1 MIDQKPQFV
10 PRSLFQCILQPHPPR
25 LQKQPQLNPAQ
36 LITADLWIDFF
47 AQHFNVPPQ
56 NVAFAES
63 EIRINDFWAL
73 FNAVNSGLEVSASM
87 VDRAVEC
94 IEKANKAQ
102 IEVSDLSY
110 DEKEMQRQKNHT
122 IAECTKIAIKR
133 RLRAEGK
140 LTQ

>member
-1 MIDQKPQFV
+1 MEKDMRNK
-10 PRSLFQCILQPHPPR
+10 S
-25 LQKQPQLNPAQ
+25 QLNPVQ

-63 EIRINDFWAL
+63 VIRIDDFWAL
-73 FNAVNSGLEVSASM
+73 RDAVNSGLKVSAS
-87 VDRAVEC
+87 VLDRAVEC
-94 IEKANKAQ
+94 IEKANEAQ

>member
-1 MIDQKPQFV
+1 MRNK
-10 PRSLFQCILQPHPPR
+10 
-25 LQKQPQLNPAQ
+25 PQLNPAQ

-47 AQHFNVPPQ
+47 AQHFNEPPQ

-63 EIRINDFWAL
+63 VIRIDDFWAL
-73 FNAVNSGLEVSASM
+73 RDAVNSGLKVPASM

-110 DEKEMQRQKNHT
+110 EEKEVQRRKNHT
-122 IAECTKIAIKR
+122 IAECIKIAIKR

-140 LTQ
+140 MTQ

>member
-1 MIDQKPQFV
+1 MEKDMRNK
-10 PRSLFQCILQPHPPR
+10 
-25 LQKQPQLNPAQ
+25 PQLNPAQ

-47 AQHFNVPPQ
+47 AQHFNEPPQ

-63 EIRINDFWAL
+63 EIRIDDFWAL
-73 FNAVNSGLEVSASM
+73 FNAVNSGLEVSASV
-87 VDRAVEC
+87 VDGAVEC
-94 IEKANKAQ
+94 IEKANEAQ

-110 DEKEMQRQKNHT
+110 EEKEMLRQKNHT
-122 IAECTKIAIKR
+122 IAECAKSAIKR

>member
-1 MIDQKPQFV
+1 MEKDMRNK
-10 PRSLFQCILQPHPPR
+10 
-25 LQKQPQLNPAQ
+25 PQLNPAQ

-73 FNAVNSGLEVSASM
+73 RDAVNSGLKVSASV

-94 IEKANKAQ
+94 IEKANEAQ

-110 DEKEMQRQKNHT
+110 EEKEMLRQKNHT
-122 IAECTKIAIKR
+122 IAECAKSAIKS
-133 RLRAEGK
+133 RLRAEGR

>member
-1 MIDQKPQFV
+1 MRNK
-10 PRSLFQCILQPHPPR
+10 S
-25 LQKQPQLNPAQ
+25 QLNPVQ

-63 EIRINDFWAL
+63 VIRINDFWEL
-73 FNAVNSGLEVSASM
+73 RDAVNSGLKVPASV

-110 DEKEMQRQKNHT
+110 EEKEVQRQKNHT
-122 IAECTKIAIKR
+122 IAECAKSAIKS
-133 RLRAEGK
+133 RLRSEGR

>member
-1 MIDQKPQFV
+1 MEKDMRNK
-10 PRSLFQCILQPHPPR
+10 S
-25 LQKQPQLNPAQ
+25 QLNPVQ
-36 LITADLWIDFF
+36 LITADLLIDFF

-63 EIRINDFWAL
+63 VIRINDFWAL
-73 FNAVNSGLEVSASM
+73 RDAVNSGLKVSASV

-94 IEKANKAQ
+94 IEKANEAQ

-122 IAECTKIAIKR
+122 IAECAKIAIKR
-133 RLRAEGK
+133 RLRAEEK

>member
-1 MIDQKPQFV
+1 MEKDMRNK
-10 PRSLFQCILQPHPPR
+10 S
-25 LQKQPQLNPAQ
+25 QLNPVQ
-36 LITADLWIDFF
+36 LITADLLIDFF

-63 EIRINDFWAL
+63 VIRINDFWAL
-73 FNAVNSGLEVSASM
+73 RDAVNSGLKVSASV

-94 IEKANKAQ
+94 IEKANEAQ

-140 LTQ
+140 MTQ

>member
-1 MIDQKPQFV
+1 MEKDMRNK
-10 PRSLFQCILQPHPPR
+10 
-25 LQKQPQLNPAQ
+25 PQLNPAQ

-56 NVAFAES
+56 NVAFAKS
-63 EIRINDFWAL
+63 VIRIDDFWAL
-73 FNAVNSGLEVSASM
+73 RDAVNSGLKVSASV
-87 VDRAVEC
+87 VDGAVEC
-94 IEKANKAQ
+94 IEKANEAQ

-122 IAECTKIAIKR
+122 IAECIKIAIKR

>member
-1 MIDQKPQFV
+1 MEKDMRNK
-10 PRSLFQCILQPHPPR
+10 
-25 LQKQPQLNPAQ
+25 PQLNPAQ

-56 NVAFAES
+56 NVAFAKS
-63 EIRINDFWAL
+63 VIRINDFWAL
-73 FNAVNSGLEVSASM
+73 RDAVNSGLKVSASV

-122 IAECTKIAIKR
+122 IAECIKIAIKS
-133 RLRAEGK
+133 RLRAEGR

>member
-1 MIDQKPQFV
+1 MEKNM
-10 PRSLFQCILQPHPPR
+10 RN
-25 LQKQPQLNPAQ
+25 KPQLNPAQ

-56 NVAFAES
+56 NVAFAKS
-63 EIRINDFWAL
+63 VIRIDDFWAL
-73 FNAVNSGLEVSASM
+73 RDAVNSGLKVSASV

-110 DEKEMQRQKNHT
+110 DEKEVQRQKNHT
-122 IAECTKIAIKR
+122 IAECIKIAIKR
-133 RLRAEGK
+133 RLRAEGR

>member
-1 MIDQKPQFV
+1 MRNK
-10 PRSLFQCILQPHPPR
+10 S
-25 LQKQPQLNPAQ
+25 QLNPAQ

-47 AQHFNVPPQ
+47 AQYFNVPPQ

-73 FNAVNSGLEVSASM
+73 FNAVNSGLKVSASV
-87 VDRAVEC
+87 VDGAVEC
-94 IEKANKAQ
+94 IEKANEAQ

-110 DEKEMQRQKNHT
+110 EEKEMLRQKNHM
-122 IAECTKIAIKR
+122 IAECAKSAIKS
-133 RLRAEGK
+133 RLRAEGC

>member
-1 MIDQKPQFV
+1 MEKNM
-10 PRSLFQCILQPHPPR
+10 RNKS
-25 LQKQPQLNPAQ
+25 QLNPVQ
-36 LITADLWIDFF
+36 LITADLLIDFF

-63 EIRINDFWAL
+63 VIRIDDFWAL
-73 FNAVNSGLEVSASM
+73 RDAVNSGLEVSASM

-110 DEKEMQRQKNHT
+110 EEKEVQRQKNHT
-122 IAECTKIAIKR
+122 IAECIKIAIKR

>member
-1 MIDQKPQFV
+1 MEKDMRNK
-10 PRSLFQCILQPHPPR
+10 
-25 LQKQPQLNPAQ
+25 PQLNPVQ

-63 EIRINDFWAL
+63 VIRINDFWEL
-73 FNAVNSGLEVSASM
+73 RDAVNSGLEVSASM

-110 DEKEMQRQKNHT
+110 EEKEVQRQKNHT
-122 IAECTKIAIKR
+122 IAECIKIAIKR
-133 RLRAEGK
+133 RLRAEGR

>member
-1 MIDQKPQFV
+1 MEKDMRNK
-10 PRSLFQCILQPHPPR
+10 
-25 LQKQPQLNPAQ
+25 PQLNPAQ

-47 AQHFNVPPQ
+47 TQHFNGPPQ

-63 EIRINDFWAL
+63 VIRIDDFWAL
-73 FNAVNSGLEVSASM
+73 RDAVNSGLKVSASV

-94 IEKANKAQ
+94 IEKANEAQ

-110 DEKEMQRQKNHT
+110 DEKEMQRQKNHM
-122 IAECTKIAIKR
+122 IAECAKIAIKR

>member
-1 MIDQKPQFV
+1 MKKDMRNK
-10 PRSLFQCILQPHPPR
+10 S
-25 LQKQPQLNPAQ
+25 QLNPVQ

-56 NVAFAES
+56 NVAFAKS
-63 EIRINDFWAL
+63 VIRIDDFWAL
-73 FNAVNSGLEVSASM
+73 RDAVNSGLKVSASV

-94 IEKANKAQ
+94 IEKANEAQ
-102 IEVSDLSY
+102 IEVYDLSY
-110 DEKEMQRQKNHT
+110 EEKEVQRQKNHT
-122 IAECTKIAIKR
+122 IAECIKIAIKR

>member
-1 MIDQKPQFV
+1 MEKDMRNK
-10 PRSLFQCILQPHPPR
+10 
-25 LQKQPQLNPAQ
+25 PQLNPAQ

-56 NVAFAES
+56 NVAFAKS
-63 EIRINDFWAL
+63 VIRIDDFWAL
-73 FNAVNSGLEVSASM
+73 RDAVNSGLKVSASV

-94 IEKANKAQ
+94 IEKANEAQ

-110 DEKEMQRQKNHT
+110 EEKEMLRQKNHT
-122 IAECTKIAIKR
+122 IAECAKSAIKS
-133 RLRAEGK
+133 RLRSEGR

>member
-1 MIDQKPQFV
+1 MDKNM
-10 PRSLFQCILQPHPPR
+10 RNKS
-25 LQKQPQLNPAQ
+25 QLNPAQ
-36 LITADLWIDFF
+36 QIAADLWIVFF

-63 EIRINDFWAL
+63 VIRIDDFWAL
-73 FNAVNSGLEVSASM
+73 FNAVNSGLEVPASM

-110 DEKEMQRQKNHT
+110 EEKEVQRQKNHT
-122 IAECTKIAIKR
+122 IAECIKIAIKR

-140 LTQ
+140 MTQ

>member
-1 MIDQKPQFV
+1 MEKDMRNK
-10 PRSLFQCILQPHPPR
+10 
-25 LQKQPQLNPAQ
+25 PQLNPTQ

-63 EIRINDFWAL
+63 VIRIDDFWEL
-73 FNAVNSGLEVSASM
+73 RDAVNSGLKVSASV
-87 VDRAVEC
+87 VDGAVEC
-94 IEKANKAQ
+94 IEKANEAQ

-110 DEKEMQRQKNHT
+110 EEKEVQRQKNHT

>member
-1 MIDQKPQFV
+1 MEKDMRNK
-10 PRSLFQCILQPHPPR
+10 
-25 LQKQPQLNPAQ
+25 PQLNPAQ
-36 LITADLWIDFF
+36 LITVDLWIDFF

-63 EIRINDFWAL
+63 VIRIDDFRAL
-73 FNAVNSGLEVSASM
+73 LDAVNSGLKVSASV

-110 DEKEMQRQKNHT
+110 EEKEVQRQKNHT
-122 IAECTKIAIKR
+122 IAECAKSAIKSR
-133 RLRAEGK
+133 FRAEGR

>member
-1 MIDQKPQFV
+1 MEKNM
-10 PRSLFQCILQPHPPR
+10 RNKS
-25 LQKQPQLNPAQ
+25 QLNPVQ
-36 LITADLWIDFF
+36 LITADLLIDFF

-63 EIRINDFWAL
+63 VIRIDDFWAL
-73 FNAVNSGLEVSASM
+73 RDAVNSGLKVSAS
-87 VDRAVEC
+87 VLDRAVEC

-110 DEKEMQRQKNHT
+110 EEKEVQRQKNHT

>member
-1 MIDQKPQFV
+1 MEKDMRNK
-10 PRSLFQCILQPHPPR
+10 
-25 LQKQPQLNPAQ
+25 PQLNPAQ

-63 EIRINDFWAL
+63 EIRIDDFWAL
-73 FNAVNSGLEVSASM
+73 FNAVNSGLEVPASM
-87 VDRAVEC
+87 VDGAVEC
-94 IEKANKAQ
+94 IEKANEAQ

-122 IAECTKIAIKR
+122 IAECATSAIKS
-133 RLRAEGK
+133 RLRAEGR

>member
-1 MIDQKPQFV
+1 MDKNM
-10 PRSLFQCILQPHPPR
+10 RN
-25 LQKQPQLNPAQ
+25 KPQLNPAQ
-36 LITADLWIDFF
+36 QIAADPLIDFF

-63 EIRINDFWAL
+63 VIRIDDFRAL
-73 FNAVNSGLEVSASM
+73 LDAVNSGLKVSASV

-94 IEKANKAQ
+94 IEKANEAQ

-110 DEKEMQRQKNHT
+110 EEKEVQRQNNHT
-122 IAECTKIAIKR
+122 IAEWVKIAIKS
-133 RLRAEGK
+133 RLRAEGR

>member
-1 MIDQKPQFV
+1 MEKDMRNK
-10 PRSLFQCILQPHPPR
+10 
-25 LQKQPQLNPAQ
+25 PQLNPAQ

-47 AQHFNVPPQ
+47 AQHFNGPPQ

-63 EIRINDFWAL
+63 VIRIDDFWAL

-110 DEKEMQRQKNHT
+110 EEKEVQRQKNHT

>member
-1 MIDQKPQFV
+1 MEKDMRNK
-10 PRSLFQCILQPHPPR
+10 
-25 LQKQPQLNPAQ
+25 PQLNPAQ

-63 EIRINDFWAL
+63 VIRIDDFWAL
-73 FNAVNSGLEVSASM
+73 RDAVNSGLKVSAS
-87 VDRAVEC
+87 VLDRAVEC
-94 IEKANKAQ
+94 IEKANEAQ

-110 DEKEMQRQKNHT
+110 EEKEVQRQKNHT
-122 IAECTKIAIKR
+122 IAECIKIAIKR

>member
-1 MIDQKPQFV
+1 MEKDMRNK
-10 PRSLFQCILQPHPPR
+10 
-25 LQKQPQLNPAQ
+25 PQLNPAQ

-63 EIRINDFWAL
+63 VIRIDDFWAL
-73 FNAVNSGLEVSASM
+73 RDAVNSGLKVSAS
-87 VDRAVEC
+87 VLDRAVEC

-110 DEKEMQRQKNHT
+110 EEKEVQRQKNHT
-122 IAECTKIAIKR
+122 IAECIKIAIKR
-133 RLRAEGK
+133 RLRAEGR

>member
-1 MIDQKPQFV
+1 MEKDMRNK
-10 PRSLFQCILQPHPPR
+10 
-25 LQKQPQLNPAQ
+25 PQLNSAQ

-47 AQHFNVPPQ
+47 AQHFNEPPQ
-56 NVAFAES
+56 NAAFAES
-63 EIRINDFWAL
+63 VIRIDDFWAL
-73 FNAVNSGLEVSASM
+73 RDAVNSGLKVSASV
-87 VDRAVEC
+87 VDGAVEC
-94 IEKANKAQ
+94 IEKANEAQ

>member
-1 MIDQKPQFV
+1 MEKDMRNK
-10 PRSLFQCILQPHPPR
+10 S
-25 LQKQPQLNPAQ
+25 QLNPVQ

-56 NVAFAES
+56 NVAFAKS
-63 EIRINDFWAL
+63 VIRIDDFWAL
-73 FNAVNSGLEVSASM
+73 RDAVNSGLKVSASV
-87 VDRAVEC
+87 VDGAVEC
-94 IEKANKAQ
+94 IEKANEAQ

-110 DEKEMQRQKNHT
+110 EEKEVQRQKNHT

>member
-1 MIDQKPQFV
+1 MEKDMRNK
-10 PRSLFQCILQPHPPR
+10 
-25 LQKQPQLNPAQ
+25 PQLNPAQ

-63 EIRINDFWAL
+63 VIRIDDFWAL
-73 FNAVNSGLEVSASM
+73 RDAVNSGLKVSASV

-110 DEKEMQRQKNHT
+110 EEKEVQRQKNHT
-122 IAECTKIAIKR
+122 IAECAKSAIKS
-133 RLRAEGK
+133 RLRSEGR

>member
-1 MIDQKPQFV
+1 MEKDMRNK
-10 PRSLFQCILQPHPPR
+10 
-25 LQKQPQLNPAQ
+25 PQLNPAQ

-47 AQHFNVPPQ
+47 AHHFNVPPQ

-63 EIRINDFWAL
+63 VIRIDDFLAL
-73 FNAVNSGLEVSASM
+73 RDAVNSGLKVSASV
-87 VDRAVEC
+87 VDGAVEC

-110 DEKEMQRQKNHT
+110 EEKEVQRQNNHT
-122 IAECTKIAIKR
+122 IAECAKSAIKS
-133 RLRAEGK
+133 RLRAEGR

>member
-1 MIDQKPQFV
+1 MEKDMRNK
-10 PRSLFQCILQPHPPR
+10 
-25 LQKQPQLNPAQ
+25 PQLNPAQ

-73 FNAVNSGLEVSASM
+73 FNAVNSGLKVSASV
-87 VDRAVEC
+87 VDGAVEC
-94 IEKANKAQ
+94 IEKANEAQ

-110 DEKEMQRQKNHT
+110 EEKEMLRQKNHT
-122 IAECTKIAIKR
+122 IAECAKSAIKS
-133 RLRAEGK
+133 RLRSEGR

>member
-1 MIDQKPQFV
+1 MEKDMRNK
-10 PRSLFQCILQPHPPR
+10 
-25 LQKQPQLNPAQ
+25 PQLNPAQ

-56 NVAFAES
+56 NVAFAKS
-63 EIRINDFWAL
+63 VIRIDDFWAL
-73 FNAVNSGLEVSASM
+73 RDAVNSGLKVSASV

-94 IEKANKAQ
+94 IEKANEAQ
-102 IEVSDLSY
+102 IEVYDLSY
-110 DEKEMQRQKNHT
+110 EEKEMQRQKNHT
-122 IAECTKIAIKR
+122 IAECIKIAIKR

>member
-1 MIDQKPQFV
+1 MEKDMRNK
-10 PRSLFQCILQPHPPR
+10 S
-25 LQKQPQLNPAQ
+25 QLNPVQ

-56 NVAFAES
+56 NVAFAKS
-63 EIRINDFWAL
+63 VIRIDDFWAL
-73 FNAVNSGLEVSASM
+73 RDAVNSGLKVSASV

-94 IEKANKAQ
+94 IEKANEAQ

>member
-1 MIDQKPQFV
+1 MEKDMRNK
-10 PRSLFQCILQPHPPR
+10 
-25 LQKQPQLNPAQ
+25 PQLNPAQ

-56 NVAFAES
+56 NVAFAKS
-63 EIRINDFWAL
+63 VIRIDDFWAL
-73 FNAVNSGLEVSASM
+73 RDAVNSGLKVSASV

-94 IEKANKAQ
+94 IEKANEAQ

-110 DEKEMQRQKNHT
+110 DEKEMLRQKNHM
-122 IAECTKIAIKR
+122 IAKCAKSAIKS
-133 RLRAEGK
+133 RLRAEGR